1 MERRHFINFDI
12 AGFTYWDG
20 TLAFQELI
28 IGTKLQLRREEDNKF
43 APYAV
48 AIYYKDY
55 KLGFIPRDK
64 NKEISKLCEQGYTG
78 IFEREL
84 TGFRR
89 TSIRKTKLESL
100 YILKNVTITSR
111 EAPYCST
118 IKSHR
123 I

>member
-1 MERRHFINFDI
+1 MYHHTQNTKLWKEDI
-12 AGFTYWDG
+12 SLIS
-20 TLAFQELI
+20 TLPVSP

-78 IFEREL
+78 IFEARINRISQDEHPENQI
-84 TGFRR
+84 GV
-89 TSIRKTKLESL
+89 II
-100 YILKNVTITSR
+100 YIKKCNDN
-111 EAPYCST
+111 
-118 IKSHR
+118 K
-123 I
+123 

>member
-48 AIYYKDY
+48 AIWYKV
-55 KLGFIPRDK
+55 
-64 NKEISKLCEQGYTG
+64 T
-78 IFEREL
+78 
-84 TGFRR
+84 
-89 TSIRKTKLESL
+89 TK
-100 YILKNVTITSR
+100 K
-111 EAPYCST
+111 
-118 IKSHR
+118 
-123 I
+123 

>member
-64 NKEISKLCEQGYTG
+64 NKEISKLCEQVYSK
-78 IFEREL
+78 REL

>member
-64 NKEISKLCEQGYTG
+64 NKEISKLCLFL
-78 IFEREL
+78 I
-84 TGFRR
+84 
-89 TSIRKTKLESL
+89 
-100 YILKNVTITSR
+100 
-111 EAPYCST
+111 
-118 IKSHR
+118 
-123 I
+123 

>member
-78 IFEREL
+78 IFEARINRISQDEHQENQI
-84 TGFRR
+84 GV
-89 TSIRKTKLESL
+89 II
-100 YILKNVTITSR
+100 YIKKCNDN
-111 EAPYCST
+111 
-118 IKSHR
+118 K
-123 I
+123 

>member
-78 IFEREL
+78 I
-84 TGFRR
+84 
-89 TSIRKTKLESL
+89 LESRSNRSSKDEHPENQIGVII
-100 YILKNVTITSR
+100 YIKKCNDN
-111 EAPYCST
+111 
-118 IKSHR
+118 K
-123 I
+123 

>member
-78 IFEREL
+78 IFDARINRISQDEHPENQI
-84 TGFRR
+84 GV
-89 TSIRKTKLESL
+89 II
-100 YILKNVTITSR
+100 YIKKCNDN
-111 EAPYCST
+111 
-118 IKSHR
+118 K
-123 I
+123 